1 MIEDSEENLSE
12 FGYAPGWYTGTCVT
26 CSDAYI
32 GSKYTY
38 NCKKC
43 ALDKRIKTDRMYK
56 WSCYETYCYN

>member
-1 MIEDSEENLSE
+1 MIEESEENLSE

-43 ALDKRIKTDRMYK
+43 ALDKKDKDGPHVQM
-56 WSCYETYCYN
+56 ELL